1 MAHYTRHQLSTTA
14 DGQPPLRHG
23 RNRHREVPLQHG
35 PAQTI
40 HVSGYDA
47 LTHTV

>member
-14 DGQPPLRHG
+14 DRQPWLRHG
-23 RNRHREVPLQHG
+23 RERHGEVPLQVG

-47 LTHTV
+47 SAHTV